1 MVQHHGQWNWQR
13 FTLTARQVTSHEL
26 SGPANADLVQVIG
39 VDISPQLKP
48 DETPENF
55 EPQLDDINLP
65 FTFESNTFD
74 LVQSRMVGG
83 GINTS
88 RWPSYLRDIKR

>member
-1 MVQHHGQWNWQR
+1 MGSRVGGDLSGLPGKFLPH
-13 FTLTARQVTSHEL
+13 TLTRMPMV
-26 SGPANADLVQVIG
+26 DLIQVIG

-65 FTFESNTFD
+65 FTFGSNSFD

-88 RWPSYLRDIKR
+88 RWPSYLKDIKR

>member
-1 MVQHHGQWNWQR
+1 MGHRAGGNLSRLPGKSSPHI
-13 FTLTARQVTSHEL
+13 LTDVPNIDFA
-26 SGPANADLVQVIG
+26 QVIG
-39 VDISPQLKP
+39 VDISPQMKP

-65 FTFESNTFD
+65 FTFEPNTFD

>member
-1 MVQHHGQWNWQR
+1 MPMV
-13 FTLTARQVTSHEL
+13 
-26 SGPANADLVQVIG
+26 DLIQVIG

-65 FTFESNTFD
+65 FTFGSNSFD

-88 RWPSYLRDIKR
+88 RWPSYLKDIKR